1 MNALNITI
9 DSVLNPTVKRTE
21 TDEEIIVDISLDPVT
36 SEILNNLIEDN
47 ERLSAENEFLKNR
60 KELSEFCEDNL
71 RGLTDDILEEN
82 KDLRGLT
89 DRLVKE
95 NKDLLTENTNLRKII
110 KDLKEEM
117 QKVKF
122 DLHLTKKERDELS
135 RSWAN
140 SVKMCSYYRDLYFTA
155 AEEEEDH
162 E

>member
-1 MNALNITI
+1 MNMLNITI

-21 TDEEIIVDISLDPVT
+21 TDEEITVDITLDPVT
-36 SEILNNLIEDN
+36 SEIINNLIEDN
-47 ERLSAENEFLKNR
+47 ERLSNENEFLKNR
-60 KELSEFCEDNL
+60 KELAEFSEDNL
-71 RGLTDDILEEN
+71 RGLKDDLLNEN
-82 KDLRGLT
+82 KDLRILT

-95 NKDLLTENTNLRKII
+95 NKSLLTENTNLRKIV

>member
-1 MNALNITI
+1 MKSLNNIYGSNALRFVDTDGITI
-9 DSVLNPTVKRTE
+9 ATK
-21 TDEEIIVDISLDPVT
+21 LDPVT
-36 SEILNNLIEDN
+36 SEIINNLIEDN
-47 ERLSAENEFLKNR
+47 ERLSNENEFLKNR
-60 KELSEFCEDNL
+60 KELAEFSEDNL
-71 RGLTDDILEEN
+71 RGLKDDLLNEN
-82 KDLRGLT
+82 KDLRVLT

-95 NKDLLTENTNLRKII
+95 NKGLLTENTNLRNII

-117 QKVKF
+117 QTVKF

>member
-1 MNALNITI
+1 MNMLNITI

-21 TDEEIIVDISLDPVT
+21 TDEEITVDIKLDPVT
-36 SEILNNLIEDN
+36 SEIINNLIEDN
-47 ERLSAENEFLKNR
+47 ERLSNENEFLKNR

-71 RGLTDDILEEN
+71 RGLTDQ
-82 KDLRGLT
+82 
-89 DRLVKE
+89 LVKE

>member
-1 MNALNITI
+1 MKAQNITI
-9 DSVLNPTVKRTE
+9 DSLLNSKTIRFVD
-21 TDEEIIVDISLDPVT
+21 TDGITIATKLDPVT
-36 SEILNNLIEDN
+36 SEIIDNLIEDN

-60 KELSEFCEDNL
+60 KELAEFCEDNL
-71 RGLTDDILEEN
+71 SGLVDQ
-82 KDLRGLT
+82 
-89 DRLVKE
+89 LVKE
-95 NKDLLTENTNLRKII
+95 NKDLLTETENLRKIV
-110 KDLKEEM
+110 KDLKDEM

-122 DLHLTKKERDELS
+122 DLHLTKKERDQLS